1 MTKVFKKLTAAAA
14 VATMVMS
21 MGATAFA
28 ANVDG
33 SHDARLYKD
42 GKFDVSAPDS
52 NLSMGNS
59 AVQDATITDNGN
71 GTYTIT
77 VGLQED
83 FEAYFLTANM
93 TAVSVNGTTAEMIDT
108 DDNEKCDAFSFV
120 YTGELTYPLQAD
132 ANFTIDAGIMPMS
145 AAGDLVIFE

>member
-28 ANVDG
+28 ANADG
-33 SHDARLYKD
+33 SHDTRLYKD

-52 NLSMGNS
+52 NLSMGNG

-71 GTYTIT
+71 GNYTIT

-83 FEAYFLTANM
+83 FEAYLLTANM
-93 TAVSVNGTTAEMIDT
+93 EEVSINGEAATMIDA
-108 DDNEKCDAFSFV
+108 DRNGKYDAFSFE
-120 YTGELTYPLQAD
+120 YAGELTYPLQAD

>member
-28 ANVDG
+28 ANADG

-52 NLSMGNS
+52 NLSMGNG

-71 GTYTIT
+71 GNYTIT

-83 FEAYFLTANM
+83 FEAYLLTANM
-93 TAVSVNGTTAEMIDT
+93 EEVSINGEAATMIDA
-108 DDNEKCDAFSFV
+108 DRNGKYDAFSFE
-120 YTGELTYPLQAD
+120 YEGELTYPFQAD
-132 ANFTIDAGIMPMS
+132 ANFTIDAGIMPI
-145 AAGDLVIFE
+145 AQPADLVIFE